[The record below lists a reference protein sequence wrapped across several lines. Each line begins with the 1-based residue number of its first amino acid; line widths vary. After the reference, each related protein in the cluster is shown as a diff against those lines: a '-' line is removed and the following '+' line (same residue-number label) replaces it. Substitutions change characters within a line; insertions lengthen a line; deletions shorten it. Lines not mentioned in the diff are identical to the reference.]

1 MISFLLQPL
10 SYEFMQRGLAASV
23 IVGLVCSVIGCYVVL
38 RSMAFLG
45 DALAHA
51 ILPGI
56 AIAYL
61 FGGNLMLGALIA
73 SIIVALAIGFF
84 SRHGTIRED
93 TAIGVLFSAA
103 LALGIALI
111 STIRSYAV
119 DLTHIMFGD
128 VLGVGSSDLIQIG
141 VLTIIIL
148 CIVYLFYRPFKIIS
162 FDPILATT
170 LRLPAERLRTL
181 MLVLISLTIVVSL
194 QTVGIGLVAALLVTP
209 AASAYLLTNRLS
221 KMMMVSSIIG
231 VASSIIGLYISYYA
245 SIASGAAIVLV
256 STFIFV
262 IAYLFSPRKGIL
274 RLS

>member
-1 MISFLLQPL
+1 MIGWITQPL
-10 SYEFMQRGLAASV
+10 MYEFMQRGLAAAV
-23 IVGLVCSVIGCYVVL
+23 IVGIVCSIVGCYVVL

-61 FGGNLMLGALIA
+61 VGGNLMIGALIA
-73 SIIVALAIGFF
+73 SVIVALGIGFF

-103 LALGIALI
+103 LALGIAII

-119 DLTHIMFGD
+119 DLSHILFGD
-128 VLGVGSSDLIQIG
+128 VLGVGPSDLIQITILAIVIIG
-141 VLTIIIL
+141 LVL
-148 CIVYLFYRPFKIIS
+148 LFYRPFKIIS

-170 LRLPAERLRTL
+170 LRLPAERLR
-181 MLVLISLTIVVSL
+181 MLLLILISLTIVTSL
-194 QTVGIGLVAALLVTP
+194 QTVGIGLVAAMLVTP

-221 KMMMVSSIIG
+221 RMMIISAAIGSFSSIL
-231 VASSIIGLYISYYA
+231 GLYVSYYL
-245 SIASGAAIVLV
+245 SIASGSAIVLV
-256 STFIFV
+256 STSIFV

-274 RLS
+274 RVL

>member
-1 MISFLLQPL
+1 MIAWLLQPMT
-10 SYEFMQRGLAASV
+10 YEFMQRGFLAAI
-23 IVGLVCSVIGCYVVL
+23 IVGVVCSVVGCFVVL

-61 FGGNLMLGALIA
+61 VDGNLTIGALLA
-73 SIIVALAIGFF
+73 SVLVALGIGFF

-103 LALGIALI
+103 LALGIAII

-119 DLTHIMFGD
+119 DLTHILFGD
-128 VLGVGSSDLIQIG
+128 VLGVGSSDLVQISI
-141 VLTIIIL
+141 LAAIIIGL
-148 CIVYLFYRPFKIIS
+148 VIIFYRPFKIIS

-170 LRLPAERLRTL
+170 LKLPAEQLRIL
-181 MLVLISLTIVVSL
+181 LLILISLTIVTSL
-194 QTVGIGLVAALLVTP
+194 QTVGIGLVAAMLVTP

-221 KMMMVSSIIG
+221 KMMVFSALIG
-231 VASSIIGLYISYYA
+231 VFSSVLGLYISYYI
-245 SIASGAAIVLV
+245 SIASGSAIVLV
-256 STFIFV
+256 STAIFV

-274 RLS
+274 R

>member
-1 MISFLLQPL
+1 MIDWLIQPF
-10 SYEFMQRGLAASV
+10 SYEFMLRGLAAAT
-23 IVGLVCSVIGCYVVL
+23 IVGAVCSIIGCYVVL

-56 AIAYL
+56 AISYL
-61 FGGNLMLGALIA
+61 VGGNLMIGALIA
-73 SIIVALAIGFF
+73 SVIVALAIGFF

-103 LALGIALI
+103 LALGIAII
-111 STIRSYAV
+111 STIRTYAV
-119 DLTHIMFGD
+119 DLSHILFGD
-128 VLGVGSSDLIQIG
+128 ILGVGTTDLIQIAI
-141 VLTIIIL
+141 LAAIIIGL
-148 CIVYLFYRPFKIIS
+148 VLIFYRPFKIIS

-170 LRLPAERLRTL
+170 LKLPAESLRIL
-181 MLVLISLTIVVSL
+181 LLILISLTIVASL
-194 QTVGIGLVAALLVTP
+194 QTVGIGLVAAMLVTP

-221 KMMMVSSIIG
+221 IMMIVSACIGIFSSI
-231 VASSIIGLYISYYA
+231 VGLFISYYA
-245 SIASGAAIVLV
+245 SIASGSAIVLV
-256 STFIFV
+256 STLIFV

>member
-1 MISFLLQPL
+1 MIEWLIQPF
-10 SYEFMQRGLAASV
+10 SYEFMLRGLAAAT
-23 IVGLVCSVIGCYVVL
+23 IVGTVCSIIGCYVVL

-56 AIAYL
+56 AISYL
-61 FGGNLMLGALIA
+61 VGGNLMIGALIA
-73 SIIVALAIGFF
+73 SVIVALAIGFF

-103 LALGIALI
+103 LALGIAII
-111 STIRSYAV
+111 STIRTYAV
-119 DLTHIMFGD
+119 DLSHILFGD
-128 VLGVGSSDLIQIG
+128 ILGVGTSDLIQITI
-141 VLTIIIL
+141 LAAIIIGL
-148 CIVYLFYRPFKIIS
+148 VLIFYRPFKIIS

-170 LRLPAERLRTL
+170 LKLPAESLRIL
-181 MLVLISLTIVVSL
+181 LLILISLTIVASL
-194 QTVGIGLVAALLVTP
+194 QTVGIGLVAAMLVTP

-221 KMMMVSSIIG
+221 IMMVVSACIGIFSSI
-231 VASSIIGLYISYYA
+231 VGLFISYYA
-245 SIASGAAIVLV
+245 SIASGSAIVLV
-256 STFIFV
+256 STLIFV